1 MAKNY
6 SKILLVTSIGHVLVH
21 AITLILPAILIL
33 LESEYQLSP
42 IQLGTLGTAQFLPF
56 GLSSF
61 LAGWLVDKLG
71 SRKILIIYFAG
82 IFISA
87 LLIGFSQSYT
97 QLLMGFVVLG
107 SFSGLYHPAGLNLIS
122 RTDNLSQNMAYHGIS
137 GSIGL
142 TLGPVIG
149 AGIAIIFDW
158 QTAYLFLGFISLL
171 GLFTSVFVVN
181 SALQIQNRIEKFH
194 RFRISKSQITIIIV
208 AAIWGF
214 SHQGLFHFLPKYFS
228 ENVNTIT
235 YNSESIIENLDN
247 DISTQN
253 NFNNK
258 VLKGGLLTAFVLLLG
273 IVGQIVGG
281 KLGAIIPR
289 NKLLIWVIGL
299 NIPFLILM
307 GFTSGLLLI
316 VVTIILGA
324 INFTFQPVNNS
335 LIADVTKE
343 ENRGMM
349 YGLSMGFGFGIGS
362 LGPKLG
368 GYFSSNLDIYYPI
381 LGIILIPAVF
391 ISYYLWKRID
401 NS

>member
-1 MAKNY
+1 
-6 SKILLVTSIGHVLVH
+6 
-21 AITLILPAILIL
+21 
-33 LESEYQLSP
+33 
-42 IQLGTLGTAQFLPF
+42 
-56 GLSSF
+56 
-61 LAGWLVDKLG
+61 
-71 SRKILIIYFAG
+71 
-82 IFISA
+82 
-87 LLIGFSQSYT
+87 
-97 QLLMGFVVLG
+97 MGFVVLG